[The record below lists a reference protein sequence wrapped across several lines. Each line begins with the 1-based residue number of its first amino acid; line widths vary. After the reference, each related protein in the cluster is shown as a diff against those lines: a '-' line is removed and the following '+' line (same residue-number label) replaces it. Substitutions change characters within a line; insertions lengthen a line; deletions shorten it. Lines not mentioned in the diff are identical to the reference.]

1 MKFPKSVSI
10 ITTFSFGLILLTSC
24 QNQNSYAD
32 LIITNANIWTASENQ
47 ARAEAMAILSDTII
61 AVGSANE
68 VLRFKG
74 PETNVV
80 DAEGKFVTPGFID
93 THVHFL
99 SGSYGLSSVKLR
111 NAKTPEEFARRIGD
125 YATTIPEGTW
135 IREGDW
141 DHQLWGGELP
151 RAEWI
156 DEVTPNHPVFV
167 TRLDGHISLANSKA
181 MELAG
186 VDASTQEVEG
196 GDIVRDSDGN
206 PTGIF
211 RDNAQ
216 NLIYSAI
223 TAPSPEQNDKA
234 IIDGM
239 NYMVSN
245 GVTTVHNMDLGATAD
260 IIDTYARIRDQQI
273 IRFYMAVGLSNWTQ
287 LRDRIAKDG
296 GGDKWLKI
304 GVLKGM
310 VDGALGSH
318 TAAFFE
324 PFTDTPNDRGFF
336 VVNEDSLN
344 QWAMAA
350 DREGLQLAIHAIGD
364 RAINTLLNVFEKV
377 AEENGP
383 RDRRFRIEHAQH
395 LSVDDI
401 PRFSELGVIASVQPY
416 HAIDDGRW
424 AEKVIGPERIKTTYA
439 FRSLLDAGTTVAF
452 GSDWAVAP
460 PTPLEGIYA
469 AVTRRTL
476 DGQNPE
482 GWVPE
487 QRITVEEALKAYTVG
502 GAYSSFDENRKGTL
516 TTGMLAD
523 FVVLNED
530 LTEIDPVLIK
540 DLKVQQTY
548 VGGRK
553 VFDLAEM

>member
-1 MKFPKSVSI
+1 MKPI
-10 ITTFSFGLILLTSC
+10 NILLAAGCLFFIGCRQPKLS
-24 QNQNSYAD
+24 AD
-32 LIITNANIWTASENQ
+32 LIITNAVIWTGDENNPE
-47 ARAEAMAILSDTII
+47 ADAMAIAGDSII
-61 AVGSANE
+61 AVGTTVE
-68 VLRFKG
+68 VLAFKG
-74 PETNVV
+74 SLTREV
-80 DAEGKFVTPGFID
+80 DAEGNFITPGFID

-111 NAKTPEEFARRIGD
+111 DAGTPEEFATRIGD
-125 YATTIPEGTW
+125 YATTLPEGTW

-151 RAEWI
+151 KAEWI
-156 DEVTPNHPVFV
+156 DTLTPNHPVFV

-186 VDASTQEVEG
+186 VDASTEDVEG
-196 GDIVRDSDGN
+196 GDIVRDANGN

-216 NLIYSAI
+216 NLIFQAI
-223 TAPSPEQNDKA
+223 TEPSPEQNDKA
-234 IIDGM
+234 IVDGM

-245 GVTTVHNMDLGATAD
+245 GVTTVHNMDLGASTK
-260 IIDTYARIRDQQI
+260 IIDTYTRIRDQQI

-287 LRDRIAKDG
+287 LKDRVNSEG
-296 GGDKWLKI
+296 TGDDWLKI

-324 PFTDTPNDRGFF
+324 PFTDTPDDRGFF
-336 VVNEDSLN
+336 VINEDSLYK
-344 QWAMAA
+344 WSLEA
-350 DREGLQLAIHAIGD
+350 DKAGLQLAIHAIGD

-377 AEENGP
+377 ADENGA

-395 LSVDDI
+395 LAESDI
-401 PRFSELGVIASVQPY
+401 PRFDQLGVIASVQPY

-439 FRSLLDAGTTVAF
+439 FKSLLDANATLAF

-460 PTPLEGIYA
+460 ATPLEGIYA

-476 DGQNPE
+476 DDVNPE
-482 GWVPE
+482 GWVPQE
-487 QRITVEEALKAYTVG
+487 KITVEEALKAYTVG
-502 GAYSSFDENRKGTL
+502 GAYASFDENVKGKL
-516 TTGMLAD
+516 AKGMLAD
-523 FVVLNED
+523 FIVLSEN
-530 LTEIDPVLIK
+530 LFEIDPVKIRN
-540 DLKVQQTY
+540 VQVLQTY
-548 VGGRK
+548 VGGNM
-553 VFDLAEM
+553 VFGLTKD